1 MSQFRPTR
9 ASPPFKPTRLL
20 EHVLSA
26 DVSVASTHG
35 SISELTG
42 LSPDDIDFLDAVI
55 NRAGP
60 SVTDF
65 SSVAT
70 AYRGVLR
77 DRGLN
82 PREAVYFEKLI
93 KLGMMKG
100 KNWGDKW
107 NAVKA
112 RHSRASEPSNNN
124 EHHDQLY
131 RANLAKG
138 RGAQFRTPVVSAE
151 DTRSTP
157 SHAADLDTP
166 SSSFGIS
173 TSVKQSKRRP
183 RVRTTTSSSSDDL
196 RRNSLLLLPDTP
208 PAKQQ
213 HRPWK
218 FGASLTSDSENTC
231 GQSTTR
237 LAATRRSQLLTRESF
252 GRKSLDST
260 VITPAA
266 ATKVIASARERRES
280 VIIEDD
286 AWNKIRMERD
296 EAEADVFRRTQLLER
311 CWKVWTQL
319 YQWIMTTSGQVARAR
334 DNMIMKFYFRRWSEA
349 TLSRQDLYQR
359 ISIFSDNRC
368 RRRFLT
374 IWRHRLRGRE
384 QDKWRQDMRQRMNTI
399 REKREKMLC
408 QDAWVKW
415 RQMYRSCR
423 SGHYYTER
431 LVRRFYGRWRTRLS
445 TIHHSE
451 LIADDAFRASEER
464 AVLRYWDWWRTAR
477 QLQFFEHIMSERI
490 DLRLMRDTM
499 SVWEKNMSEHRL
511 AMEFHERRLVKSSIR
526 SWKAAQD
533 RLCTMESRALKYTAR
548 QDGLLVRAVFRVW
561 NARRQGKAVERLKAS
576 NLTYAAWSVWKQRLQ
591 QQSYNNDLALAFVM
605 RSDSAN
611 MVSLFHKWRQAYAI
625 HRDAHVV
632 AVQYDT
638 EQICY
643 KALLVWRMK
652 LREKLK
658 MVRMAK
664 RAVNFSAIRHAWK
677 VWHEAMNRRAT
688 ERRLAE
694 FEKRRMGRVFYT
706 WLLQARQVR
715 QRRLA
720 EKTVQ
725 SRIEKRILQCTLMA
739 WTNHVIAIRLRELDI
754 AQSHNVALQNVMFKK
769 WQKVYA
775 HRLEVLSL
783 LQSYILVKR
792 EDNMRRVF
800 TRWLG
805 LARINRHR
813 RITLKEKEDEF
824 KISVVA
830 CFWDK
835 WRDRFSAER
844 LRPIE
849 CMIQTE
855 KNALFR
861 AFGLWHSKTK
871 SLPAIRLYAN
881 NTKAKYFK
889 TWRQAM
895 PRALQATKARE
906 IDRHSTIR
914 KYLDK
919 WVQIHRTKMA
929 LKAVARARYLRLPTA
944 APRQT
949 RPQGSGPNNDIFP
962 RVGAISREPPSTQP
976 TAAVSLLRPRP
987 FSERSPGLRHSPR
1000 TRESSPTGSRASFSE
1015 RASSP
1020 TRAAPANEAGANDG
1034 ARTRLW
1040 QELRGM
1046 QRKSRPSSLHSR
1058 PRE

>member
-266 ATKVIASARERRES
+266 ARKVIASARERRES

-319 YQWIMTTSGQVARAR
+319 YQWIM
-334 DNMIMKFYFRRWSEA
+334 
-349 TLSRQDLYQR
+349 
-359 ISIFSDNRC
+359 
-368 RRRFLT
+368 
-374 IWRHRLRGRE
+374 
-384 QDKWRQDMRQRMNTI
+384 
-399 REKREKMLC
+399 
-408 QDAWVKW
+408 
-415 RQMYRSCR
+415 
-423 SGHYYTER
+423 
-431 LVRRFYGRWRTRLS
+431 
-445 TIHHSE
+445 
-451 LIADDAFRASEER
+451 
-464 AVLRYWDWWRTAR
+464 
-477 QLQFFEHIMSERI
+477 
-490 DLRLMRDTM
+490 
-499 SVWEKNMSEHRL
+499 
-511 AMEFHERRLVKSSIR
+511 
-526 SWKAAQD
+526 
-533 RLCTMESRALKYTAR
+533 
-548 QDGLLVRAVFRVW
+548 DGLLVRAVFRVW

-929 LKAVARARYLRLPTA
+929 LKAVA
-944 APRQT
+944 
-949 RPQGSGPNNDIFP
+949 
-962 RVGAISREPPSTQP
+962 
-976 TAAVSLLRPRP
+976 
-987 FSERSPGLRHSPR
+987 
-1000 TRESSPTGSRASFSE
+1000 
-1015 RASSP
+1015 
-1020 TRAAPANEAGANDG
+1020 
-1034 ARTRLW
+1034 
-1040 QELRGM
+1040 
-1046 QRKSRPSSLHSR
+1046 
-1058 PRE
+1058 